1 MSLTYDTINQ
11 LTGATG
17 PWAARRSATTPLAT
31 SPPTTSAYRREAIHI
46 RTTGLLP
53 CSPRPA
59 TVLFTYDGYGN
70 VTNDGLHQF
79 QFDDSSNLV
88 CVDCLAA
95 SKIAYAYDGNN
106 RRVSRTQNG
115 VTTYY
120 VHGSE
125 GRLLLE
131 YTPTGTTVEHIYLQ
145 GKRIAT
151 KTLP

>member
-1 MSLTYDTINQ
+1 MSLAYDTINQ
-11 LTGATG
+11 LTSATG
-17 PWAARRSATTPLAT
+17 PWGSASMGYDAVGNISTYNVGASTRSYSYSNNRLAT
-31 SPPTTSAYRREAIHI
+31 LITSSGNRSFA
-46 RTTGLLP
+46 
-53 CSPRPA
+53 
-59 TVLFTYDGYGN
+59 YDGYGN

-88 CVDCLAA
+88 CVDCLAV

-131 YTPTGTTVEHIYLQ
+131 YTPTGTTIEHVYLQ